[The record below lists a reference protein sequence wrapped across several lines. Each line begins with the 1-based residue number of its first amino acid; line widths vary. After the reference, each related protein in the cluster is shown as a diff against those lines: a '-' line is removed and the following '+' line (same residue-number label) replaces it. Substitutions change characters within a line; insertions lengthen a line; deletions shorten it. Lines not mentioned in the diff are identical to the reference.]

1 MILKRKTAPLVPPE
15 RVARVHDEDRAA
27 FGREHH
33 FNADACSILIPRD
46 VVGKPPI
53 ARQAVGGRTL
63 ESLEIC
69 VVQRTVDLN
78 PATPCEARIV
88 FVGEGNLNHAE
99 KIGAAVHSGKV
110 IGMDGAAAVALER
123 IQHPDLVR
131 KLHLN
136 VAAELVDFSHQA
148 SPSGPSSDKRDGFW
162 SL

>member
-33 FNADACSILIPRD
+33 FNAGACSILIPRD

-88 FVGEGNLNHAE
+88 FVGT
-99 KIGAAVHSGKV
+99 STT
-110 IGMDGAAAVALER
+110 
-123 IQHPDLVR
+123 P
-131 KLHLN
+131 
-136 VAAELVDFSHQA
+136 
-148 SPSGPSSDKRDGFW
+148 KR
-162 SL
+162 